1 MERQRARIVGRVA
14 GTGGGALLLGASF
27 APWTGHGA
35 GSTIALVRIADLILS
50 GAIDTWVPRGAGLVV
65 YAIPLGGAL
74 LLLGTGLE
82 RTVGVLVG
90 GAGLVLA
97 VLGAALATLA
107 LGQLPRSGLGL
118 GALAAGA
125 GIGLGLVSLI
135 AGLRARRTPAPPGR
149 P

>member
-1 MERQRARIVGRVA
+1 MDRQRARIVGRAA
-14 GTGGGALLLGASF
+14 GTGGGVLLLGASF

-35 GSTIALVRIADLILS
+35 GSSIALVRIADLILS

-82 RTVGVLVG
+82 RTAGALVA

-97 VLGAALATLA
+97 VAGGALATLA
-107 LGQLPRSGLGL
+107 LGQLPRSGLGP

-125 GIGLGLVSLI
+125 GIGLGLVSLVGSI
-135 AGLRARRTPAPPGR
+135 RTRPDPDPPAAP
-149 P
+149 